1 MLNMDKICD
10 VRFFDKDGNEIMRFN
25 KITNLSLTT
34 SIRAGELSIV
44 DANFSACNMS
54 FKNDDEQKNKRPIY
68 ADLNPLNNKYFMR
81 VC

>member
-10 VRFFDKDGNEIMRFN
+10 VRFFDKDGNEIMRFD
-25 KITNLSLTT
+25 KITNLSLNT
-34 SIRAGELSIV
+34 SICADELPTV
-44 DANFSACNMS
+44 DINLSACNMS

-68 ADLNPLNNKYFMR
+68 ADLDPLNDKYFMR